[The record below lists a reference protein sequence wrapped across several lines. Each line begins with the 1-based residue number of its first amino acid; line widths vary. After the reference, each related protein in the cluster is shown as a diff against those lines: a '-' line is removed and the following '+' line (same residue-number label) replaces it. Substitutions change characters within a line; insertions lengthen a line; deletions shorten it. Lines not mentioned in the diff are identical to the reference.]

1 MSVIQDLTH
10 FYWREMFL
18 KIIKFS
24 YVMLLNIILIE
35 GDWKCCYFEK
45 DCNMQKKIFQRT
57 LMAKKMKQVK
67 IIQAGLTNPD
77 KIELDK

>member
-1 MSVIQDLTH
+1 
-10 FYWREMFL
+10 
-18 KIIKFS
+18 
-24 YVMLLNIILIE
+24 
-35 GDWKCCYFEK
+35 
-45 DCNMQKKIFQRT
+45 MQKKIFQRT